1 MGKLFSGGC
10 AEASN
15 FLVAGVPG
23 QGGTLDNHFLD
34 GKGDWRRRRS
44 AIKYARLVSDSMEV
58 RIML

>member
-34 GKGDWRRRRS
+34 GKAIGDDAEVLS
-44 AIKYARLVSDSMEV
+44 SMLDWHQIV
-58 RIML
+58 WK